1 MIRVRFAPSP
11 TGFLHVGGARTAL
24 FNFYC
29 ARHNEGKFILRIE
42 DTDVERSTKESEEQ
56 LMNSLMWLGMT
67 WDEGPDVGGPHW
79 PYRQSERQNKYMDAV
94 RKLIE
99 KDRAYEVY
107 AYSEEIEGIKKKLLS
122 QGKPPHYE
130 KEMFSRFDNKERRKE
145 FEDRGLS
152 PVVFFKM
159 PRRNYKI
166 VDMVKGEVTFREG
179 ALGDFVIM
187 RSSGLPIYN
196 FAVVIDDIDME
207 ISHVIRG
214 DDHLSNTLKQL
225 VIYEALEVNPPVFA
239 HVSMIL
245 GPDGKKL
252 SKRHG
257 ATSVEEF
264 KEKGFIPEA
273 FTNYLS
279 LLGWSHPDGK
289 EIMNINEII
298 KNFTVERLHSS
309 PAIFDEDK
317 ARWMNGIYIR
327 ELSLERIADL
337 SKSHIVK
344 SGLLNREEMELNK
357 KWLKKAID
365 SVRKNAETLTDIAQR
380 LSIYFDEPDYENI
393 VIAQD
398 EKYRVSGSLLVM
410 RDNLDHLD
418 VWSQSAI
425 IGAVK
430 EAIKAREPSKKAF
443 YHNLRRVLTGKD
455 EGPELIDIIYLLGK
469 NEVIRR
475 IDKAVKAV

>member
-56 LMNSLMWLGMT
+56 LMNSLMWLGIT
-67 WDEGPDVGGPHW
+67 WDEGSDVGGSYG
-79 PYRQSERQNKYMDAV
+79 PYRQSERQDKYQKAV
-94 RKLIE
+94 QKLLE
-99 KDRAYEVY
+99 NGSAYKVY
-107 AYSEEIEGIKKKLLS
+107 AYPEEIEEIKNRLLS
-122 QGKPPHYE
+122 EGKPPHYE
-130 KEMFSRFDNKERRKE
+130 KEMFSEFDNEERRKE
-145 FEDRGLS
+145 FINKGLT

-159 PRRNYKI
+159 PRKDYRI
-166 VDMVKGEVTFREG
+166 VDMVKGEVTFRKG

-207 ISHVIRG
+207 ITHVIRG

-225 VIYEALEVNPPVFA
+225 VIYEALEVSPPVFA

-264 KEKGFIPEA
+264 KERGFIPEA

-279 LLGWSHPDGK
+279 LLGWSHPEGK

-298 KNFTVERLHSS
+298 KTFTIERLHSS

-327 ELSLERIADL
+327 ESSLERITEL
-337 SKSHIVK
+337 SKPYVLK
-344 SGLLNREEMELNK
+344 SGLLNEEEIQSNE

-365 SVRKNAETLTDIAQR
+365 SVRKNAETLTDIAQK
-380 LSIYFDEPDYENI
+380 LSIYFDEPDYKKIKIE
-393 VIAQD
+393 QD
-398 EKYRVSGSLLVM
+398 DKQKVSGALAVM
-410 RDNLDHLD
+410 RDNLDHID
-418 VWSQSAI
+418 DWNQSSI

-430 EAIKAREPSKKAF
+430 EAIKAKNPSKKEF
-443 YHNLRRVLTGKD
+443 YHNLRKVLTGKD

-469 NEVIRR
+469 NEVIKR
-475 IDKAVKAV
+475 IDKAVNAV